1 MNESKIAFEKAIKEY
16 FENGNVINC
25 SENFKNLNDEQKSK
39 VIIFL
44 IDSKINQKTISKIC
58 GISEP
63 AISQRL
69 RLLKK
74 KNLYSNFNRI
84 QTLKKNGVSSELIS
98 QVFQAEGVQIT
109 PEQIDS
115 LVFVISK
122 LSETKL
128 NFGDNVEYF

>member
-1 MNESKIAFEKAIKEY
+1 
-16 FENGNVINC
+16 
-25 SENFKNLNDEQKSK
+25 
-39 VIIFL
+39 
-44 IDSKINQKTISKIC
+44 
-58 GISEP
+58 
-63 AISQRL
+63 
-69 RLLKK
+69 
-74 KNLYSNFNRI
+74 
-84 QTLKKNGVSSELIS
+84 LKKNGVSSELIS